1 MNMVKRG
8 FIIRRNYVIKLMGF
22 ADSVNQISILL
33 SCDIRVLL
41 FAGKNPILF
50 LSG

>member
-1 MNMVKRG
+1 M
-8 FIIRRNYVIKLMGF
+8 IKLMGF

-41 FAGKNPILF
+41 YAGKNPILF